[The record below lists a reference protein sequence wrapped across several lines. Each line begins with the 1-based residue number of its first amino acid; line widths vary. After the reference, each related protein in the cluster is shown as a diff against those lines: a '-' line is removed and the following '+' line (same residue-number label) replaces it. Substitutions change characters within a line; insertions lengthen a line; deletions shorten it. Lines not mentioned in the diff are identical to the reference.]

1 MSLILGA
8 TLGAGLVL
16 VLSPWLWPARPS
28 TAGAPTDGTAQR
40 GSLAAIRDEFA
51 LAGIPGVP
59 VTVVA
64 IVCLA
69 MAALGAAVAQ
79 ALFGVPM
86 LALIAALLGAGI
98 VPIVVRSR
106 ANRRRAANR
115 AIWPDVV
122 DHLVSSVRAGMNL
135 PDSIAAL
142 ADLGPAA
149 TRTAFAGFDD
159 EFRRTG
165 DFGSAVD
172 ALKARLADPVADRI
186 LETLRM
192 AREVGGTD
200 LTAVLRGLASY
211 LREDAALRAEVVAR
225 QGWIRN
231 AARLGVAAPWLLLC
245 VLATR
250 QETLASYDSPAG
262 TALILCGVAVTLVAY
277 RLMLGLGRLPEERR
291 WFS

>member
-1 MSLILGA
+1 M
-8 TLGAGLVL
+8 
-16 VLSPWLWPARPS
+16 VLSPWLWAARPEGVGAS
-28 TAGAPTDGTAQR
+28 VGGAAERGAP
-40 GSLAAIRDEFA
+40 AAIRDELA

-59 VTVVA
+59 IAVVV
-64 IVCLA
+64 IVGMV
-69 MAALGAAVAQ
+69 MAALAAAVAQ
-79 ALFGVPM
+79 AVFGVPL
-86 LALIAALLGAGI
+86 LALIAALLGAGA
-98 VPIVVRSR
+98 VPLAIRSR

-135 PDSIAAL
+135 PDAIAAL

-165 DFGSAVD
+165 DFGSALD

-200 LTAVLRGLASY
+200 LTAVLRGLAAY

-250 QETLASYDSPAG
+250 PETLDSYDSPAG
-262 TALILCGVAVTLVAY
+262 TVLILCGVAVTLVAY

>member
-8 TLGAGLVL
+8 MLGAGMLL
-16 VLSPWLWPARPS
+16 VLSPLLWPAR
-28 TAGAPTDGTAQR
+28 AGAIAGAGARR
-40 GSLAAIRDEFA
+40 GVGVAIADEFA

-59 VTVVA
+59 MAVVGMVSLV
-64 IVCLA
+64 I
-69 MAALGAAVAQ
+69 AALAAAIAQ
-79 ALFGVPM
+79 AVFGVPL
-86 LALIAALLGAGI
+86 LAVVAAILGASA
-98 VPIVVRSR
+98 VPLVIRSR
-106 ANRRRAANR
+106 ANRRRATNR
-115 AIWPDVV
+115 TIWPDVV
-122 DHLVSSVRAGMNL
+122 DHLVSSVRAGVNL
-135 PDSIAAL
+135 PDAIAAL
-142 ADLGPAA
+142 GDLGPAP
-149 TRTAFAGFDD
+149 TRNAFARFDD

-172 ALKARLADPVADRI
+172 SLKARLADPVADRI

-200 LTAVLRGLASY
+200 LTNVLRGLASY

-231 AARLGVAAPWLLLC
+231 AALLGVAAPWLLLC
-245 VLATR
+245 VLASR
-250 QETLASYDSPAG
+250 PETLDSYDSPAG
-262 TALILCGVAVTLVAY
+262 TVLILAGVAVTIVAY

>member
-8 TLGAGLVL
+8 TLGAGIVL
-16 VLSPWLWPARPS
+16 VLSPWLWPARRES
-28 TAGAPTDGTAQR
+28 AVEAADAVAGR
-40 GSLAAIRDEFA
+40 GALAAIRDEFA

-59 VTVVA
+59 IA
-64 IVCLA
+64 IVITVSVVL
-69 MAALGAAVAQ
+69 AALAAAIAQ
-79 ALFGVPM
+79 AVFGVPL
-86 LALIAALLGAGI
+86 LALIGALIGAGA
-98 VPIVVRSR
+98 VPVVVRSR
-106 ANRRRAANR
+106 ANRRRAVNR
-115 AIWPDVV
+115 SIWPDVV

-135 PDSIAAL
+135 PDAVAAL

-149 TRTAFAGFDD
+149 TRSAFARFDD

-250 QETLASYDSPAG
+250 PETLASYDSPAG
-262 TALILCGVAVTLVAY
+262 TVLILCGVAVTVVAY

-291 WFS
+291 WSS

>member
-1 MSLILGA
+1 VSLILGA
-8 TLGAGLVL
+8 ALGAGLVL
-16 VLSPWLWPARPS
+16 MVSPLLWPARPGEGGR
-28 TAGAPTDGTAQR
+28 TDRGAMAV
-40 GSLAAIRDEFA
+40 IRDEFA
-51 LAGIPGVP
+51 LAGIPGVS
-59 VTVVA
+59 VV
-64 IVCLA
+64 IVLA
-69 MAALGAAVAQ
+69 VSLVLAALAAALAQ
-79 ALFGVPM
+79 AVFGVPLLTM
-86 LALIAALLGAGI
+86 ISALLGAGV
-98 VPIVVRSR
+98 VPLVIRSR
-106 ANRRRAANR
+106 ANRRRASNR

-135 PDSIAAL
+135 PDSIGAL
-142 ADLGPAA
+142 ADLGPVA
-149 TRTAFAGFDD
+149 TRAAFAGFDD

-165 DFGSAVD
+165 DFGSALD

-211 LREDAALRAEVVAR
+211 LREDAALRAEVIAR

-231 AARLGVAAPWLLLC
+231 AALLGVAAPWLLLC

-250 QETLASYDSPAG
+250 PETLASYDSPAG
-262 TALILCGVAVTLVAY
+262 TVLILCGVAVTLVAY

>member
-8 TLGAGLVL
+8 MLGAGMLL
-16 VLSPWLWPARPS
+16 MLSPLLWPAR
-28 TAGAPTDGTAQR
+28 AGAIAGAGARR
-40 GSLAAIRDEFA
+40 GVGVAIADEFA

-59 VTVVA
+59 VAVVGMVSLV
-64 IVCLA
+64 I
-69 MAALGAAVAQ
+69 AALAAAIAQ
-79 ALFGVPM
+79 AVFGVPL
-86 LALIAALLGAGI
+86 LAVVAAILGASA
-98 VPIVVRSR
+98 VPLVIRSR
-106 ANRRRAANR
+106 ANRRRATNR

-122 DHLVSSVRAGMNL
+122 DHLVSSVRAGVNL
-135 PDSIAAL
+135 PDAIAAL
-142 ADLGPAA
+142 GDLGPAP
-149 TRTAFAGFDD
+149 TRDAFARFDD

-172 ALKARLADPVADRI
+172 SLKARLADPVADRI

-200 LTAVLRGLASY
+200 LTNVLRGLASY

-231 AARLGVAAPWLLLC
+231 AALLGVAAPWLLLC
-245 VLATR
+245 VLASR
-250 QETLASYDSPAG
+250 PETLDSYDSPAG
-262 TALILCGVAVTLVAY
+262 TVLILAGVAVTIVAY

>member
-1 MSLILGA
+1 VSLVLGA
-8 TLGAGLVL
+8 ALGAGLVL
-16 VLSPWLWPARPS
+16 TVSPLLWPARS
-28 TAGAPTDGTAQR
+28 REVGRSDRRAM
-40 GSLAAIRDEFA
+40 AAIRDEFA
-51 LAGIPGVP
+51 LAGIPGVSI
-59 VTVVA
+59 VVVVVVSLVLSA
-64 IVCLA
+64 LA
-69 MAALGAAVAQ
+69 AALAQ
-79 ALFGVPM
+79 AVFGVP
-86 LALIAALLGAGI
+86 LLTTIGALLGAVG
-98 VPIVVRSR
+98 VPLVIRAR
-106 ANRRRAANR
+106 ANRRRATNR

-135 PDSIAAL
+135 PDSIGALAAL
-142 ADLGPAA
+142 GPDA

-165 DFGSAVD
+165 DFGSALD

-211 LREDAALRAEVVAR
+211 LREDAALRAEVIAR

-250 QETLASYDSPAG
+250 PETLASYDSPAG
-262 TALILCGVAVTLVAY
+262 TILILCGVVVTVVAY